1 MTNRTIS
8 RKERKKK
15 KKKIKFKVIL
25 EMPVK
30 DAAITET

>member
-8 RKERKKK
+8 RKERKK

>member
-8 RKERKKK
+8 RKKKK
-15 KKKIKFKVIL
+15 KKRIKFKVIL